1 VARHDTPSVRLT
13 LAAALVLGCRAGSSG
28 TERALLGTYHVELPA
43 SDSAGR
49 EATSTERW
57 VLTLGESGR
66 FTVTRAGQA
75 SVEGRYRVAA
85 DTLVFSGETGPRA
98 CPDGETG
105 PGTYRWRLGEG
116 DLTLTS
122 VADRCDG
129 RRAAFTARPLT
140 RADAGTP

>member
-1 VARHDTPSVRLT
+1 MTRHAATSVRLT
-13 LAAALVLGCRAGSSG
+13 LAAALAVGCRAGSSG
-28 TERALLGTYHVELPA
+28 TEGGLPGTYDIELPA
-43 SDSAGR
+43 SDSA
-49 EATSTERW
+49 ATGTERW
-57 VLTLGESGR
+57 VLTLGEGGR

-85 DTLVFSGETGPRA
+85 DTLVFSGEAGPRA
-98 CPDGETG
+98 CPDSETG
-105 PGTYRWRLGEG
+105 PGTYRWRLGER

-140 RADAGTP
+140 RTDTGTP